1 MSAVRRRLAA
11 SLATL
16 AAVAA
21 LAAAAPAQGE
31 AYAPAETHAPRKG
44 GAPGM
49 GGAEVLRRDTATVH
63 GAGVVGV
70 AAVLDT
76 PSGTA
81 AARAGEADLR
91 TGAPMRTDAHYR
103 AGSTVKSFV
112 ATVALQLVGE
122 GRLAL
127 EDTVDRWLPGVVSG
141 HGNDGRRITVRQLL
155 QHTSGLR
162 GYTSIREVF
171 PAGYSARG
179 YYENRFRH
187 YTAGELVAAAVG
199 YPPNSEPGAAYRY
212 SNTNYVLIGMIIE
225 RVTGHP
231 WRTEVRDRV
240 IRPLGLTGTSLPGDR
255 PYLPAP
261 YAHGYHTYSEDGRR
275 VDTTVFNSTA
285 ADASGDLVTTPHDV
299 NRFFSALITGR
310 LLRPAEFAEMRR
322 TVPIPDEPGRRAGLG
337 LETTPLSCGG
347 FYWHHGGNAL
357 GYSSENGVTTDGRRA
372 VTVSTNSFDESD
384 TAGQERA
391 DKAVKALIDDALCGR
406 GG

>member
-1 MSAVRRRLAA
+1 VSAVRRRVAA
-11 SLATL
+11 SLAAL

-21 LAAAAPAQGE
+21 LVAAAPAPG
-31 AYAPAETHAPRKG
+31 KG
-44 GAPGM
+44 SSPGW
-49 GGAEVLRRDTATVH
+49 GSAEVLRRDTAAVH
-63 GAGVVGV
+63 RAGAIGV

-81 AARAGEADLR
+81 TAGAGEADLR
-91 TGAPMRTDAHYR
+91 TGAPMRSDAHYR
-103 AGSTVKSFV
+103 AGSTVKTLV

-127 EDTVDRWLPGVVSG
+127 DDTVDRWLPGVVSG

-162 GYTSIREVF
+162 GYTSIPEVF

-199 YPPNSEPGAAYRY
+199 HPPNSEPGAAYRY
-212 SNTNYVLIGMIIE
+212 SNTNYVVIGMIIE

-231 WRTEVRDRV
+231 WRSEVRDRV
-240 IRPLGLTGTSLPGDR
+240 IRPLGLTGTSLPGDQ

-261 YAHGYHTYSEDGRR
+261 YAHGYHTYAEDGRR

-285 ADASGDLVTTPHDV
+285 ADASGDLVTTPMDV
-299 NRFFSALITGR
+299 NRFFGALLTGR
-310 LLRPAEFAEMRR
+310 LLRPAELAEMRR

-384 TAGQERA
+384 TGRQEQA
-391 DKAVKALIDDALCGR
+391 DRAVKGLIDHALCGGDR
-406 GG
+406 

>member
-1 MSAVRRRLAA
+1 MSAVGRRVAA
-11 SLATL
+11 SLAAL
-16 AAVAA
+16 AGVAA
-21 LAAAAPAQGE
+21 LVAAAPA
-31 AYAPAETHAPRKG
+31 APG
-44 GAPGM
+44 GSGAPGDS
-49 GGAEVLRRDTATVH
+49 GAEVLRRDTRAVH
-63 GAGVVGV
+63 RAGAVGV
-70 AAVLDT
+70 AAVVDT

-81 AARAGEADLR
+81 TAGAGKADLR
-91 TGAPMRTDAHYR
+91 TGAPMRADAHYR
-103 AGSTVKSFV
+103 AGSTVKTFV

-127 EDTVDRWLPGVVSG
+127 DDTVDRWLPGLVSG

-162 GYTSIREVF
+162 GYTSIPELF

-179 YYENRFRH
+179 YYENRFRR

-199 YPPNSEPGAAYRY
+199 RPPNSEPGAAYRY
-212 SNTNYVLIGMIIE
+212 SNTNYVVTGMIIE
-225 RVTGHP
+225 KVTGRP
-231 WRTEVRDRV
+231 WRTEVHDRIV
-240 IRPLGLTGTSLPGDR
+240 RPLGLSGTTLPGDQ

-261 YAHGYHTYSEDGRR
+261 YAHGYHTYAEDGRR
-275 VDTTVFNSTA
+275 VDTTVFNATA

-299 NRFFSALITGR
+299 NRFFTALLTGR
-310 LLRPAEFAEMRR
+310 LLRPAELAEMRR
-322 TVPIPDEPGRRAGLG
+322 TVPIPDEPGRGAGLG

-384 TAGQERA
+384 TAGQERT
-391 DKAVKALIDDALCGR
+391 DKAVKALIDDVLCRRAG
-406 GG
+406 

>member
-1 MSAVRRRLAA
+1 MSAVGRRVAACLAA
-11 SLATL
+11 L

-21 LAAAAPAQGE
+21 LVAAAPAPGE
-31 AYAPAETHAPRKG
+31 ARSPG
-44 GAPGM
+44 GSSG
-49 GGAEVLRRDTATVH
+49 EVLRRDTAAVH
-63 GAGVVGV
+63 RAGAIGV

-81 AARAGEADLR
+81 TARAGEADLR

-103 AGSTVKSFV
+103 AGSTVKTFV
-112 ATVALQLVGE
+112 ATVTLQLVGE

-127 EDTVDRWLPGVVSG
+127 DDTVDRWLPGVVSG

-162 GYTSIREVF
+162 GYTSIPEVF

-199 YPPNSEPGAAYRY
+199 HPPNSEPGAAYRY
-212 SNTNYVLIGMIIE
+212 SNTNYVVIGMIIE
-225 RVTGHP
+225 TVTGHP

-240 IRPLGLTGTSLPGDR
+240 IRPLGLAGTSLPGDH

-261 YAHGYHTYSEDGRR
+261 YAHGHHTYAEDGRAEDGRR

-285 ADASGDLVTTPHDV
+285 ADASGDLVTTPQDV
-299 NRFFSALITGR
+299 NRFFGALLTGR
-310 LLRPAEFAEMRR
+310 LLRPAELAEMRR

-384 TAGQERA
+384 TGRQEQA
-391 DKAVKALIDDALCGR
+391 DQAVKVLIDHALCGR

>member
-1 MSAVRRRLAA
+1 MSAVRRRVAA
-11 SLATL
+11 SLAAL

-21 LAAAAPAQGE
+21 LVASAPAPGKDSS
-31 AYAPAETHAPRKG
+31 PGKG
-44 GAPGM
+44 GSPGR
-49 GGAEVLRRDTATVH
+49 GSAEVLRRDTAAVH
-63 GAGVVGV
+63 QAGAIGV

-81 AARAGEADLR
+81 TARAGEADLR

-103 AGSTVKSFV
+103 AGSTVKTLV

-122 GRLAL
+122 GRLDL

-162 GYTSIREVF
+162 GYTSIPEVF

-199 YPPNSEPGAAYRY
+199 HPPNSEPGAAYRY
-212 SNTNYVLIGMIIE
+212 SNTNYVVIGMIIE

-240 IRPLGLTGTSLPGDR
+240 IRPLGLTGTSLPGDH

-261 YAHGYHTYSEDGRR
+261 YAHGYHTYAEDGRR

-285 ADASGDLVTTPHDV
+285 ADASGDLVTTPMDV
-299 NRFFSALITGR
+299 NRFFGALLTGR
-310 LLRPAEFAEMRR
+310 LLRPAELAEMRR

-384 TAGQERA
+384 TGRQEQA
-391 DKAVKALIDDALCGR
+391 DRAVKALIDHALCR
-406 GG
+406 GDG

>member
-1 MSAVRRRLAA
+1 MSAVRRRVAA
-11 SLATL
+11 SLGAL

-21 LAAAAPAQGE
+21 LVAAAPGPRE
-31 AYAPAETHAPRKG
+31 ARG
-44 GAPGM
+44 PGK

-63 GAGVVGV
+63 RAGAVGV
-70 AAVLDT
+70 AAVLAT
-76 PSGTA
+76 PSGTVE
-81 AARAGEADLR
+81 ARAGEADLR
-91 TGAPMRTDAHYR
+91 TGAPMRTDTHYR
-103 AGSTVKSFV
+103 AGSTVKTLV

-122 GRLAL
+122 GRLSL
-127 EDTVDRWLPGVVSG
+127 DDTVDSRLPGVVSG

-162 GYTSIREVF
+162 SYTSIREAF

-179 YYENRFRH
+179 YDENRFRH
-187 YTAGELVAAAVG
+187 YTAEELVAAAVDH
-199 YPPNSEPGAAYRY
+199 PPNSEPGAAYRY

-240 IRPLGLTGTSLPGDR
+240 IRPLGLTGTTLPGDH

-261 YAHGYHTYSEDGRR
+261 YAHGYHTYAEDGRR

-285 ADASGDLVTTPHDV
+285 ADASGDLVTTPRDV
-299 NRFFSALITGR
+299 NRFFSALISGR
-310 LLRPAEFAEMRR
+310 LLRPAELAEMRR
-322 TVPIPDEPGRRAGLG
+322 TAPIPDEPGRRAGLG

-384 TAGQERA
+384 TGRQEQA
-391 DKAVKALIDDALCGR
+391 DKAVKALIDHALCRHDG
-406 GG
+406 